1 VLERSFGGSDLLPG
15 YDVVGRGLTA
25 VRANRQAE
33 FDMLMT
39 PAELAELA
47 TRLDRW

>member
-15 YDVVGRGLTA
+15 YDIVRRGLTA
-25 VRANRQAE
+25 VRANRQAV

-39 PAELAELA
+39 LAELA
-47 TRLDRW
+47 KRATRLDPW